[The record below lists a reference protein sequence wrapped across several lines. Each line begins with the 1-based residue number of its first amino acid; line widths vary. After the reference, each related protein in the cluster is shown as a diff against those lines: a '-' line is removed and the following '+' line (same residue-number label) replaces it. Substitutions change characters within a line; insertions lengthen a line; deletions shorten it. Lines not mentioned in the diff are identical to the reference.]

1 MRENNVLVEKSF
13 ADAIAMIA
21 AAEELPEEKRRHWTT
36 SLRQVAKAWGRPLE
50 VIPAR
55 YSAVRADL
63 INLHEVPAGLTAKT
77 LQNHKSNAKS
87 ALLYLTR
94 EKGVPEHGAPLV
106 EEWKALKGKIKGSL
120 VRHRL
125 SSFMRFCSANGITPG
140 EVNESVVKRFIDYRS
155 RCSKPADTAFQRLMA
170 RAWNANVGAISGW
183 PDIKF
188 IEPPVKSTVEIAWS
202 DFPEGLRQEVDR
214 CLEGLTKIRRNR
226 KGQRVRP
233 LKPVTLR
240 TRRAELQGAA
250 RMAVKVGV
258 PIENLNSLAALL
270 APAVA
275 ERVLEGYCQKNGE
288 RPKLYTI
295 DLAGRFLSIAR
306 ETKCLNEADCE
317 RLNEMREVLDEER
330 PEGFTDRNAALIM
343 QILVPDVW
351 DRVVNLPFAM
361 MARARRNRFRAPVQ
375 SAVEAQIAVAIAILT
390 IVPVRIKNLTA
401 IRLGANLN
409 KPGGPG
415 SDYWLSFPNYDVKN
429 RMKLEY
435 ALDEYITP
443 LIDEYVHDFWPT
455 LLRGRKEDCLF
466 PGLRSGAK
474 GEVSFSG
481 QITKR
486 VLKLTGLRITS
497 HQFRHAAGAIIL
509 QEQPGNYELVRQI
522 LGHRSLSTTIRCY
535 VWLKNIQAHQIYQKM
550 VRKRLKIDPED
561 DNDQ

>member
-1 MRENNVLVEKSF
+1 MRENAVLIEKSF

-21 AAEELPEEKRRHWTT
+21 AAEELPEEKRRHWAT
-36 SLRQVAKAWGRPLE
+36 SLRQVAKALDRPLE

-63 INLHEVPAGLTAKT
+63 INLHEVRVGLTAKT

-87 ALLYLTR
+87 ALLYLAR
-94 EKGVPEHGAPLV
+94 EKGVPEHGAPLM
-106 EEWKALKGKIKGSL
+106 EEWEALNAKIEGSL

-125 SSFMRFCSANGITPG
+125 SSFMRFCSANNIKPG
-140 EVNESVVKRFIDYRS
+140 EVTESVVERFIDYRS
-155 RCSKPADTAFQRLMA
+155 RCGKPADTAFQRVMA
-170 RAWNANVGAISGW
+170 RAWNANVGAIAGW
-183 PDIKF
+183 PDIKL
-188 IEPPVKSTVEIAWS
+188 IEPLVKSTVEIAWS
-202 DFPEGLRQEVDR
+202 DFPKELLRDVDSY
-214 CLEGLTKIRRNR
+214 LEGLTKIRRNR
-226 KGQRVRP
+226 TGQRVRP

-258 PIENLNSLAALL
+258 PIENLNSIAALL
-270 APAVA
+270 APEVA
-275 ERVLEGYCQKNGE
+275 EQVLEAYCKKNGE
-288 RPKLYTI
+288 KPKLYTI

-330 PEGFTDRNAALIM
+330 PEGFTDKNATLIR
-343 QILVPDVW
+343 QVLAPDVW
-351 DRVVNLPFAM
+351 ARVVNLPFRM
-361 MARARRNRFRAPVQ
+361 MAEARRRRARAPFQ
-375 SAVEAQIAVAIAILT
+375 SAVMAQIAVAAAILT
-390 IVPVRIKNLTA
+390 IVPVRIKNLTE
-401 IRLGANLN
+401 IRLGLNLS

-415 SDYWLSFPNYDVKN
+415 SDYWLDFPDYDVKN

-443 LIDEYVHDFWPT
+443 LIDEYIHDFWPT
-455 LLRGRKEDCLF
+455 LLRGRNEDYLF

-474 GEVSFSG
+474 GKVSFSG
-481 QITKR
+481 QITRR
-486 VLKLTGLRITS
+486 VLKFTGLRITS

-535 VWLKNIQAHQIYQKM
+535 IWLKNIQAHQIYQKI
-550 VRKRLKIDPED
+550 VRKRLKIDPEGN
-561 DNDQ
+561 NDQ

>member
-1 MRENNVLVEKSF
+1 MRENVVLIEQSF

-36 SLRQVAKAWGRPLE
+36 SLRQVAKALDRPLE

-87 ALLYLTR
+87 ALLYLAR
-94 EKGVPEHGAPLV
+94 EKGVPEHGAPLM
-106 EEWKALKGKIKGSL
+106 EEWEALKAKIKGSL
-120 VRHRL
+120 VRHRV
-125 SSFMRFCSANGITPG
+125 SSLMRFCSANGILPG
-140 EVNESVVKRFIDYRS
+140 EVTERVVERFIDYRS
-155 RCSKPADTAFQRLMA
+155 RCGKPADTAFRRVMA
-170 RAWNANVGAISGW
+170 RAWNANVGTIAGW
-183 PDIKF
+183 PDVKLV
-188 IEPPVKSTVEIAWS
+188 EPPVKSTVEIAWG
-202 DFPEGLRQEVDR
+202 DFLEGLRQDVER
-214 CLEGLTKIRRNR
+214 YLEGLTKIRRNR

-258 PIENLNSLAALL
+258 PVEKLSSLAALL
-270 APAVA
+270 APEVA
-275 ERVLEGYCQKNGE
+275 EQVLEAYCKKNGE
-288 RPKLYTI
+288 KPKLYTI
-295 DLAGRFLSIAR
+295 NLAGRFLSIAR
-306 ETKCLNEADCE
+306 ETKCLNEVDCE
-317 RLNEMREVLDEER
+317 RLNEMREELDEER
-330 PEGFTDRNAALIM
+330 PEGFTDKNASLIM

-361 MARARRNRFRAPVQ
+361 MARARRNRTRAPVQ
-375 SAVEAQIAVAIAILT
+375 SAVETQIAVAIAILT
-390 IVPVRIKNLTA
+390 IVPVRIKNLTQ
-401 IRLGANLN
+401 IRLGTNLD
-409 KPGGPG
+409 KPGGPA

-443 LIDEYVHDFWPT
+443 LIDEYIRDFWPT

-466 PGLRSGAK
+466 PGIRSGAK

-486 VLKLTGLRITS
+486 VFKLTGLRITS
-497 HQFRHAAGAIIL
+497 HQFRHAAGAVIL

-522 LGHRSLSTTIRCY
+522 LGHRSLSTTTRCY
-535 VWLKNIQAHQIYQKM
+535 IWLKNIQASQIYQKM
-550 VRKRLKIDPED
+550 VRKRLKIDPEG